1 MMTSVLIPSLIA
13 LLAGMAVAVQP
24 EADRGSAGVPG
35 AKTELP
41 AERAKAEVAAAQ
53 PITSADDLLGALE
66 TADAELRTLTAKV
79 QYDKISGVAGDRQI
93 RRGSLYFEDRRAEGA
108 AGSGRRFAVN
118 FDELQLGNR
127 LETEDQQL
135 IFDGQWLVEVN
146 PRFRQ
151 IIRRQ
156 IVAQGDT
163 FDPLKIG
170 EGPLPLPIGQR
181 RDETLKRFTATL
193 LPDAAE
199 LEGED
204 ETETQRLRTFV
215 KGSYQLKLVPKPGT
229 PEAEKYTEIR
239 LWYREGPA
247 EEGTRRLL
255 PRMART
261 VAPKSEDVTIVRLIQ
276 VRTNVEIDPAMMATT
291 PPSDGWDVI
300 TEALAPAASRSATP
314 NVIAP
319 DR

>member
-1 MMTSVLIPSLIA
+1 MMSLLIMRSLVTA
-13 LLAGMAVAVQP
+13 VGLLATVGQPAGGGQPSQEVTAQP
-24 EADRGSAGVPG
+24 EATARAPIASA
-35 AKTELP
+35 
-41 AERAKAEVAAAQ
+41 Q
-53 PITSADDLLGALE
+53 DLLGALE
-66 TADAELRTLTAKV
+66 TADEDLRTLTAKV

-93 RRGSLYFEDRRAEGA
+93 RRGSLYFEDRRSEGA
-108 AGSGRRFAVN
+108 TGSGRRFAVK
-118 FDELQLGNR
+118 FDELRLGSR

-170 EGPLPLPIGQR
+170 EGPLPLPIGQK
-181 RDETLKRFTATL
+181 RDETLKRFEATL
-193 LPDAAE
+193 LPDTAE

-204 ETETQRLRTFV
+204 DAETQRLRAFV
-215 KGSYQLKLVPKPGT
+215 QGAYQLKLVPRPNT

-261 VAPKSEDVTIVRLIQ
+261 VAPRSEDVTIVRLIQ

-300 TEALAPAASRSATP
+300 TEALAPAASREATP
-314 NVIAP
+314 AVVP
-319 DR
+319 RSR